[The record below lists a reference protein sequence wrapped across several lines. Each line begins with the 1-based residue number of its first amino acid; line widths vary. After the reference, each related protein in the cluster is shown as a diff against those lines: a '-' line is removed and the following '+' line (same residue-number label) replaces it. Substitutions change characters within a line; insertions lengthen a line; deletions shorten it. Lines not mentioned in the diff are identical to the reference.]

1 MTPEEEIHKL
11 EDRIEGTK
19 EKINHL
25 RNELDQLEIE
35 LMFK

>member
-11 EDRIEGTK
+11 EDRIEETK
-19 EKINHL
+19 EKINLL
-25 RNELDQLEIE
+25 RNELDELEIE